1 MIEIKKGEISK
12 NYTKYF
18 QRSEKAVKFLINTMS
33 RATALHSSRLN
44 AGVQRLQFSA
54 SFFSIIDQRVL
65 AKATRDNIHDWSVL
79 FANSVI
85 DKCS

>member
-33 RATALHSSRLN
+33 RATALNSSRLDV
-44 AGVQRLQFSA
+44 GVQRFLM
-54 SFFSIIDQRVL
+54 
-65 AKATRDNIHDWSVL
+65 T
-79 FANSVI
+79 
-85 DKCS
+85 

>member
-33 RATALHSSRLN
+33 RATALNSSRLN

-54 SFFSIIDQRVL
+54 NFFNYRPE
-65 AKATRDNIHDWSVL
+65 SVGKG
-79 FANSVI
+79 NSRQH
-85 DKCS
+85 S